1 MLRITRSEKDGKI
14 WLRLEGKLLGP
25 WVDEFRA
32 TVARE
37 TAHRDRI
44 KLDLNEVTF
53 VDAEGLRFL
62 RELTDCGHDIPK
74 RSNFVAELLR
84 TEISP

>member
-1 MLRITRSEKDGKI
+1 MLRITRSEKDGTI
-14 WLRLEGKLLGP
+14 WLRLEGKLMGP

-37 TAHRDRI
+37 ASGKNRLN
-44 KLDLNEVTF
+44 LDLDEVIF
-53 VDAEGLRFL
+53 VDAEGLRLL
-62 RELTDCGHDIPK
+62 RELTHLGHHIPK

-84 TEISP
+84 TEVSS

>member
-1 MLRITRSEKDGKI
+1 MLRITRSEKDGTI

-37 TAHRDRI
+37 TAQRGI
-44 KLDLNEVTF
+44 NLDLNEVTF
-53 VDAEGLRFL
+53 VDAEGLRLL
-62 RELTDCGHDIPK
+62 RELTQHGHDTSK
-74 RSNFVAELLR
+74 RSSFVAELLR
-84 TEISP
+84 TDVAP